1 MFLVNPNSTEAAV
14 NAVSPKILKNHL
26 ELTNQPSVIN
36 KQKSLKFI
44 FMMLLMVSSFTLT
57 AYDKYSSVKIY
68 LPQNP
73 EDRLSLLGLLE
84 IDHFHEHDGYFM
96 ADLDAK
102 AMAKLKTFKCKY
114 EIIAED
120 AVAELV
126 KQNNDYYS
134 SLKNGNGNASSR
146 VAFEQNGQTVGNII
160 QTPAAF
166 QVKSTLGGYY
176 SFAEMNA
183 AMDALVAA

>member
-14 NAVSPKILKNHL
+14 NAVSQKIVKNHL

-44 FMMLLMVSSFTLT
+44 FMMLLLVSSFTLT

-84 IDHFHEHDGYFM
+84 IDHFH
-96 ADLDAK
+96 
-102 AMAKLKTFKCKY
+102 
-114 EIIAED
+114 
-120 AVAELV
+120 
-126 KQNNDYYS
+126 
-134 SLKNGNGNASSR
+134 
-146 VAFEQNGQTVGNII
+146 
-160 QTPAAF
+160 
-166 QVKSTLGGYY
+166 
-176 SFAEMNA
+176 
-183 AMDALVAA
+183 